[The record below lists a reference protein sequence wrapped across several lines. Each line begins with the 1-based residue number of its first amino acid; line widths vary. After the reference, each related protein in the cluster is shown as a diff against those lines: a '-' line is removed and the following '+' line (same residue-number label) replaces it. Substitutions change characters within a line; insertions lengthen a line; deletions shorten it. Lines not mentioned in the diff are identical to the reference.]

1 MECSPKSPIPENQN
15 EGNFTISR
23 TCLVARD
30 YALSLVL
37 CKGSSKIS
45 DELWEH
51 IAGNALTLSML
62 RAGRSSNS
70 SYIWILRQEIGNL
83 GFFVDQEGK

>member
-1 MECSPKSPIPENQN
+1 MRKKFNIESKS
-15 EGNFTISR
+15 TR

-30 YALSLVL
+30 YALALVL
-37 CKGSSKIS
+37 CKGSSEIS
-45 DELWEH
+45 DELWKV
-51 IAGNALTLSML
+51 IAGNALAVSIL